1 MAALALTAPAAIELY
16 ARAFDEVGALDKLEA
31 FASLNGPRFFMA
43 SALMPI
49 KSRSGVNPRQL
60 PEAYPYAGGKT
71 IVPLLA
77 GESLEWSIKA

>member
-1 MAALALTAPAAIELY
+1 M
-16 ARAFDEVGALDKLEA
+16 GALDKLEA
-31 FASLNGPRFFMA
+31 FASLNGPRFYGLA
-43 SALMPI
+43 PNADKITLERKPW
-49 KSRSGVNPRQL
+49 QL